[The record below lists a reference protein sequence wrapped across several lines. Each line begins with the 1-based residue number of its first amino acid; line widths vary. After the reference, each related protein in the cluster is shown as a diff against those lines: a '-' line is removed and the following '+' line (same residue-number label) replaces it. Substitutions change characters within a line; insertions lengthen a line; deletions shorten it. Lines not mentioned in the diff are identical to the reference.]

1 MIMIKKLILKQNAPV
16 KRLDLWGYVITKE
29 AGVDASKLD
38 DKELNHIVQCFP
50 YVMITCSKEDGF
62 IENKVELIDEEKLLE
77 VEEPQEDK
85 YEEVDYSSL
94 KKKELIKLVSNM
106 DIKTKGMSKTQ
117 LIKILEEN

>member
-38 DKELNHIVQCFP
+38 DNELNHIVQCFP
-50 YVMITCSKEDGF
+50 YVMITCSKED
-62 IENKVELIDEEKLLE
+62 KVELIDKEIEEKLLKL
-77 VEEPQEDK
+77 EEPQEDK
-85 YEEVDYSSL
+85 IEEEVDYSSL

-117 LIKILEEN
+117 LIKILEKN

>member
-50 YVMITCSKEDGF
+50 YVMITCSKED
-62 IENKVELIDEEKLLE
+62 KVELIDKEIEEKLLKL
-77 VEEPQEDK
+77 EEPQEDK
-85 YEEVDYSSL
+85 YEEINYSSL

-117 LIKILEEN
+117 LIKILEEK